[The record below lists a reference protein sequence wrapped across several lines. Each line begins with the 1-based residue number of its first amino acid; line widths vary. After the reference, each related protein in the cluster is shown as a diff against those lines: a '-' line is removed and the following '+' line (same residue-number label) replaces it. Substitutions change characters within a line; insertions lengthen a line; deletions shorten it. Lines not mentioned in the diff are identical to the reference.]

1 MWSPDD
7 VILIANSVSSQHVA
21 AVARNLQRLV
31 HTVLVIRQSFLLM
44 TGRSIVTVFLSADV
58 NTIVGFSADV
68 KLLSLT

>member
-31 HTVLVIRQSFLLM
+31 YTVLVIHQSFLLM
-44 TGRSIVTVFLSADV
+44 TGINRHSFLQMK
-58 NTIVGFSADV
+58 IQ
-68 KLLSLT
+68 